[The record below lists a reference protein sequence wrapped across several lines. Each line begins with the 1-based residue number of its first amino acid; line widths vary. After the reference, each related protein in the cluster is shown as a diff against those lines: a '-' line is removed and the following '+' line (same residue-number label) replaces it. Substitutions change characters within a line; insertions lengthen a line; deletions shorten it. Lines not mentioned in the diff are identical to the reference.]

1 MAEGRTPRTSKRT
14 AHRGPK
20 ATLKR
25 KVTSAGGV
33 VFRGC
38 RKPRVLLIMPAK
50 GKRRRWSLPKGRVEP
65 GERYWQTARREVRE
79 ETGVNVKVLDPIERV
94 RYYFM
99 AHDDEGVEVNKRVHY
114 FLMRYEGGEL
124 RPQLEEVRQARW
136 FPVEEVERLLAFENE
151 RRVFRAAL
159 ERWRKRCKRAT
170 R

>member
-1 MAEGRTPRTSKRT
+1 MAEGQTRS
-14 AHRGPK
+14 GGK
-20 ATLKR
+20 ATQTAKTSTKR

-38 RKPRVLLIMPAK
+38 RRPRVLLIMPAK

-79 ETGVNVKVLDPIERV
+79 ETGVNVKVLDPLERV
-94 RYYFM
+94 RYYFV
-99 AHDDEGVEVNKRVHY
+99 AHDDENVEVNKRVHY

-124 RPQLEEVRQARW
+124 RPQPEEVRRVRW
-136 FPVEEVERLLAFENE
+136 VPVEEAERMLAFENE

-159 ERWRKRCKRAT
+159 ERWRKRCKKSA
-170 R
+170 

>member
-1 MAEGRTPRTSKRT
+1 MAEGLSSKTSKLAAR
-14 AHRGPK
+14 RGPK

-38 RKPRVLLIMPAK
+38 RRPRVLLIMPAK

-124 RPQLEEVRQARW
+124 RPQLEEVRRARW
-136 FPVEEVERLLAFENE
+136 FPVDEVERLLAFENE

-159 ERWRKRCKRAT
+159 ARWRKRCKQTSA
-170 R
+170 